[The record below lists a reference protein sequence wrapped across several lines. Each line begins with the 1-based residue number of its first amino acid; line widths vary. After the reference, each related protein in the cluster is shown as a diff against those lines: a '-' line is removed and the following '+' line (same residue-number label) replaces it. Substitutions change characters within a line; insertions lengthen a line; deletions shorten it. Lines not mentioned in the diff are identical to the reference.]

1 MSVLMSSGRREG
13 VLYFSVFFFPP
24 EERKEDVKKGREG
37 ESSWKHGNLPAPLN
51 RFYVCGHRA

>member
-1 MSVLMSSGRREG
+1 MSSGRREG
-13 VLYFSVFFFPP
+13 VLYFSGFFFFSP